1 MLHYYIRKRPFTNHC
16 LRRRKIGGADGSMRD
31 ESAAAWSAALLRQV
45 EKSPPAPTAY
55 LVKFIIAITQLHLL
69 HAQEAMLRGVP

>member
-1 MLHYYIRKRPFTNHC
+1 
-16 LRRRKIGGADGSMRD
+16 MRD

-45 EKSPPAPTAY
+45 EKSPPARAYCLPY

-69 HAQEAMLRGVP
+69 HAQETMLRGVP

>member
-1 MLHYYIRKRPFTNHC
+1 
-16 LRRRKIGGADGSMRD
+16 MRD

-55 LVKFIIAITQLHLL
+55 LVRFIIAITQLHLL
-69 HAQEAMLRGVP
+69 HAQETMLRGVP